1 MGVKE
6 SVDANGN
13 AVDANG
19 NDASTT
25 DADADENA
33 VKLQP
38 KLGLLNA
45 ITIVVG
51 SIIGSGIFISPKGV
65 LEQSGSVGASLV
77 IWVLC
82 GLFSLVGAYCYAELG
97 TMITKSGGDYAYFNH
112 AFGPFFAFI
121 RLWVECILIR
131 PCLIAI
137 VALTCGN
144 YVIYPFFL
152 ECAMPD
158 VPVRLIAAIGITL
171 LTVINCVDV
180 KWATRVQDV
189 FTLAKCFALCIII
202 LVGIV
207 QLARGRTESFQDM
220 WSGTK
225 TDMGSLS
232 LSFYQGLF
240 AYNSWQYLNGIT
252 EEIKN
257 PYVNL
262 PRALII
268 GLSICTVF
276 YFFANISYLTVL
288 SPTELLSSPAVAVTF
303 ADLMFGPMAW
313 IMPIFVAMST
323 FGGVN
328 GMILTSSRLFFVGAR
343 EGHMPE
349 ILTYVQMKK
358 ETPVPACIFTGVISC
373 AYLASSDINAL
384 INYSSL
390 SVWLFTGL
398 SVVIILVLRHTEPN
412 RARPI
417 KVGLGWPIIFIIAS
431 VFLVI
436 FPLVQDPVN
445 SCIGIL
451 MILSGVPVYW
461 IAISWRN
468 KPKSFVQKVN
478 KFNAAVQRLFLVV
491 RTD

>member
-1 MGVKE
+1 MGAKE
-6 SVDANGN
+6 
-13 AVDANG
+13 AVDDNH
-19 NDASTT
+19 N
-25 DADADENA
+25 DADADADVDADEGA

-82 GLFSLVGAYCYAELG
+82 GLFSLIGAYCYAELG

-144 YVIYPFFL
+144 YIIYPFFL
-152 ECAMPD
+152 ECPMPD
-158 VPVRLIAAIGITL
+158 VAVRLIAALGITL
-171 LTVINCVDV
+171 LTLINCGDV

-189 FTLAKCFALCIII
+189 FTLAKCFALVIII
-202 LVGIV
+202 AVGVV
-207 QLARGRTESFQDM
+207 QLARGRTDSFHEP
-220 WSGTK
+220 WSGTS
-225 TDMGSLS
+225 TDLGELS
-232 LSFYQGLF
+232 LAFYQGLF

-257 PYVNL
+257 PFVNL
-262 PRALII
+262 PRALIL
-268 GLSICTVF
+268 GLSICTIF
-276 YFFANISYLTVL
+276 YFFANVSYLTVL
-288 SPTELLSSPAVAVTF
+288 SPSELLDSSAVAVTF

-358 ETPVPACIFTGVISC
+358 ETPVPACIFTGALSC
-373 AYLASSDINAL
+373 AYLASSDIDGL
-384 INYSSL
+384 INYSSF

-398 SVVIILVLRHTEPN
+398 SVVIILILRWREPD
-412 RARPI
+412 RERPI
-417 KVGLGWPIIFIIAS
+417 KVSYVWPILFIAAS

-445 SCIGIL
+445 SGIGIL
-451 MILSGVPVYW
+451 MILSGIPVYW
-461 IAISWRN
+461 VAVAWKD
-468 KPKSFVQKVN
+468 KPKSFIQEVN
-478 KFNAAVQRLFLVV
+478 KFNLAVQRLFMVV
-491 RTD
+491 RTE